1 MTEFKN
7 TQQQLSKFRFRVAAA
22 GLFVLVCFG
31 LLILRFLFLQVWH
44 YSKYSLQAE
53 ENRISV
59 APIVPNRGIIT
70 DRNGVV
76 LARNYSAYTLE
87 ITPSKLNDTLDH
99 VLDQLSTVVE
109 IDARDRHRF
118 KKLLEDSKNF
128 ESLPIRTRLTDE
140 EVARFTAQRFRFPG
154 VDVRARLFRQYPLGT
169 TAAHVIGYIGRIS
182 QRDQEKIDAASEQN
196 DSDPDHYDPRLDA
209 NNYKGTDYIG

>member
-1 MTEFKN
+1 PATTAARHIGHTRGPREDCMTEFQN
-7 TQQQLSKFRFRVAAA
+7 AGQQLSKFRLRVAAA
-22 GLFVLVCFG
+22 GLFVFVCFG
-31 LLILRFLFLQVWH
+31 LIGVRCLYLQVWH
-44 YSKYSLQAE
+44 FSKYSLQAD

-87 ITPSKLNDTLDH
+87 ITPSKLNDSLDN
-99 VLDQLSTVVE
+99 VIDKLSTVVN
-109 IDARDRHRF
+109 IDALDRRRF

-140 EVARFTAQRFRFPG
+140 EVARFT
-154 VDVRARLFRQYPLGT
+154 
-169 TAAHVIGYIGRIS
+169 
-182 QRDQEKIDAASEQN
+182 
-196 DSDPDHYDPRLDA
+196 
-209 NNYKGTDYIG
+209 